1 LPSIFN
7 SFFEKNQIIFYLS
20 FTIKDSSL
28 RDYSNRMV
36 ILLFMITRNFLT
48 FDIEEWFH
56 ANYDGLDSSGYDFQ
70 STNLEANVDR
80 LIEICNIF
88 NVKSTC
94 FILGDVA
101 RHKPHIIK
109 KLFDAG
115 HEIASHGSSHKLIY
129 SMTPNEFRT
138 DIQLSSDILEQIIG
152 KKVVGFRAPSWS
164 VKSDT
169 LPWFYEILAEE
180 GFLYSSSVYP
190 AKNTLFGIENFPDTP
205 HYPSSEKMLEI
216 PQSVMNLF
224 GNRVG
229 YAGGGYLRFFPTWLI
244 KRVMRAKNNEG
255 KSVFIY
261 VHPREIDIH
270 QPKLKLGRMDGYF
283 HYQGITGCEEKL
295 VSLLEEFSSSFIRM
309 DEYTAKVSNGEILL

>member
-1 LPSIFN
+1 
-7 SFFEKNQIIFYLS
+7 
-20 FTIKDSSL
+20 
-28 RDYSNRMV
+28 
-36 ILLFMITRNFLT
+36 MITKNFLT

-56 ANYDGLDSSGYDFQ
+56 ANYDGIDPSQYDFR

-80 LIEICNIF
+80 LLAICDAF

-101 RHKPHIIK
+101 RHKPYIIK

-115 HEIASHGSSHKLIY
+115 HEIASHGSSHRLIY
-129 SMTPNEFRT
+129 PMKPDEFHA
-138 DIQLSSDILEQIIG
+138 DIQSSSDILEQIIG
-152 KKVVGFRAPSWS
+152 EKVVGFRAPSWS
-164 VKSDT
+164 VRPDT
-169 LPWFYEILAEE
+169 LPWFYDILAHE

-190 AKNTLFGIENFPDTP
+190 AKNTLFGIPNFPDTP
-205 HYPSSEKMLEI
+205 HYPSPLNILEI

-244 KRVMRAKNNEG
+244 KRMMREKNREE

-261 VHPREIDIH
+261 LHPREIDIH
-270 QPKLKLGRMDGYF
+270 QPRLKLGLMNGYF
-283 HYQGITGCEEKL
+283 HYQGIDGCEKKL
-295 VSLLEEFSSSFIRM
+295 SSLLEEFSSSFCRM
-309 DEYTAKVSNGEILL
+309 DAYAKQVAAGKILL

>member
-1 LPSIFN
+1 
-7 SFFEKNQIIFYLS
+7 
-20 FTIKDSSL
+20 
-28 RDYSNRMV
+28 
-36 ILLFMITRNFLT
+36 MITKNFLT

-56 ANYDGLDSSGYDFQ
+56 ANYDSIDPSQYDFQ

-80 LIEICNIF
+80 LIEICDIF

-101 RHKPHIIK
+101 KEKPYIVK

-129 SMTPNEFRT
+129 PMKPDEFRA
-138 DIQLSSDILEQIIG
+138 DIQVSSDILEQIIG
-152 KKVVGFRAPSWS
+152 EKVVGFRAPSWS

-169 LPWFYEILAEE
+169 LPWFYDILAHE

-190 AKNTLFGIENFPDTP
+190 AKNTLFGIPNFPDTP
-205 HYPSSEKMLEI
+205 HYPSSSNILEI

-229 YAGGGYLRFFPTWLI
+229 YAGGGYLRFFPAWLI
-244 KRVMRAKNNEG
+244 KRVIREKNREE

-261 VHPREIDIH
+261 LHPREIDIH
-270 QPKLKLGRMDGYF
+270 QPRLKLGVMDGYF
-283 HYQGITGCEEKL
+283 HYQGIAGCEKKL
-295 VSLLEEFSSSFIRM
+295 SSLLEEFSSSVGRM
-309 DEYTAKVSNGEILL
+309 DEYAKKATARDFSLKLAQN